1 MAEMPR
7 QLTQAEI
14 DRILFNQRMGMQPTP
29 PSIQNLRQGISGTV
43 TSIPDNF
50 FNVPLLALRLLVSLL
65 IRLAL
70 RLTLPNYFPVIRVR
84 AK

>member
-29 PSIQNLRQGISGTV
+29 PSIQNLQRGTSGTV
-43 TSIPDNF
+43 TPIPQNLF
-50 FNVPLLALRLLVSLL
+50 QRMAGGAKAAISSLIKLALL
-65 IRLAL
+65 
-70 RLTLPNYFPVIRVR
+70 LTLPSCSPVTQVRV
-84 AK
+84 K